1 MLLWPN
7 PWSVGNII
15 TQIHKMEPLMKYLI
29 LISMSI
35 ACASK
40 PNYELS
46 KEAKELEV
54 FVNKP
59 QNCHVVGKV
68 IGTSKMGSK
77 ELALNDA
84 LNQSAKL
91 NATGLH
97 VNQEVPNGAIMK
109 VFGTAYKCE

>member
-1 MLLWPN
+1 
-7 PWSVGNII
+7 
-15 TQIHKMEPLMKYLI
+15 MKYLI
-29 LISMSI
+29 LISLTI

-40 PNYELS
+40 PSYELS

-59 QNCHVVGKV
+59 QNCNVVGKV
-68 IGTSKMGSK
+68 VGNNQQGSK

-84 LNQSAKL
+84 LNQAAKL

-97 VNQEVPNGAIMK
+97 VNQEVPNGNNMTVYA
-109 VFGTAYKCE
+109 TAYKCE